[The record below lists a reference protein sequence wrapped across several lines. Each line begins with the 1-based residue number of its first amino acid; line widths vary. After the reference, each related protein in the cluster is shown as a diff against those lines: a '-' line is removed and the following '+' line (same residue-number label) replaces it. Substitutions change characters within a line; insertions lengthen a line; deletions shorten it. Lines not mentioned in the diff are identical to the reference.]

1 MARMDAAV
9 PPLHAGV
16 SGRAAS
22 NVNLR
27 VSRHARILTRLALA
41 LLSLL
46 AFALVIANTLI
57 DLYAA
62 RELHL
67 GQALEQAE
75 ATASLIAERLDSFA
89 GSAAALPKLSNE
101 PIASNEAKL
110 TDAQKLLAAA
120 IPFHSPPGDLL
131 VGVTDRSGHVIASV
145 GFQREIRSIGDLVGR
160 EHVAEANRSG
170 AARMVTPDGV
180 DFIVAVRDLAEPL
193 GQLAIVAPTS
203 RTLGLWREHAH
214 QLARIAA
221 IAASL
226 ILLLAGAFLWQR
238 RCARLAKD
246 EGRRM
251 RARMQTVL
259 MDIWHNEQELL
270 EKEQRLLTTF
280 TDLER
285 SRLAVERQSCELAA
299 LADQYLDQRRRAEK
313 ANRAKAE
320 FLANMSHELRTPLNA
335 IIGFSEIM
343 ETGLF
348 GALGSEKYGEYV
360 SDIRRSGQYL
370 LAVISDILEM
380 ARIEFGRRR
389 LKRQPVLLKDLIG
402 EAAVSVAGAAEAKKL
417 TLLVGAPAA
426 QSIEVDARALVKV
439 LVHLARNAIDH
450 TCEGRQ
456 DQDHGQAL
464 SHACRHSH
472 RRHGHGHSQARGR
485 RARTTLSAR
494 KRRRDQSEPGVR
506 PRIRDRPFPG
516 RTAWRPLAPEVARR
530 CGHRG
535 GAELAAPQGTRGNGD
550 ARERGKPERDL
561 GRRGSRNGSCL
572 YVKAWRPL

>member
-22 NVNLR
+22 NGNLR

-75 ATASLIAERLDSFA
+75 ATASLIAERLDNFA
-89 GSAAALPKLSNE
+89 GSAAALPKPSNE

-120 IPFHSPPGDLL
+120 IPFHSPPSDLL

-180 DFIVAVRDLAEPL
+180 DSIVAVRDLAEPL

-270 EKEQRLLTTF
+270 EKEQRLLATF

-299 LADQYLDQRRRAEK
+299 LADHYLDQRRRAEK

-380 ARIEFGRRR
+380 ARIESGRRR
-389 LKRQPVLLKDLIG
+389 LKRQPVLLKDFIG

-450 TCEGRQ
+450 TCEGGKVKIMAKLYPTHVGIHIA
-456 DQDHGQAL
+456 DTGTGIP
-464 SHACRHSH
+464 
-472 RRHGHGHSQARGR
+472 RHG
-485 RARTTLSAR
+485 
-494 KRRRDQSEPGVR
+494 
-506 PRIRDRPFPG
+506 
-516 RTAWRPLAPEVARR
+516 VA
-530 CGHRG
+530 
-535 GAELAAPQGTRGNGD
+535 E
-550 ARERGKPERDL
+550 L
-561 GRRGSRNGSCL
+561 GRRFPHASADVTKASPGSGLGFAIARSLVELHGGRLRLRSREGAGTVVVLNL
-572 YVKAWRPL
+572 PRHKALAEMATPESGASLSAILAEGAAGTEAAYT

>member
-22 NVNLR
+22 NGNLR

-75 ATASLIAERLDSFA
+75 ATASLIAERLDNFA
-89 GSAAALPKLSNE
+89 GSAAALPKPSNE

-120 IPFHSPPGDLL
+120 IPFHSPPSDLL

-180 DFIVAVRDLAEPL
+180 DFHRRRS
-193 GQLAIVAPTS
+193 AISPSLSASSPS
-203 RTLGLWREHAH
+203 WRRLRARWGSWREHAH

-270 EKEQRLLTTF
+270 EKEQRLLATF

-285 SRLAVERQSCELAA
+285 SRLAVERQILRARGARRPVSRSDDAPRRPTG
-299 LADQYLDQRRRAEK
+299 QRRSSSPISATSCARRSMPSSAFP
-313 ANRAKAE
+313 R
-320 FLANMSHELRTPLNA
+320 SWRR
-335 IIGFSEIM
+335 GFSARSAAKN
-343 ETGLF
+343 TGN
-348 GALGSEKYGEYV
+348 
-360 SDIRRSGQYL
+360 
-370 LAVISDILEM
+370 M
-380 ARIEFGRRR
+380 
-389 LKRQPVLLKDLIG
+389 
-402 EAAVSVAGAAEAKKL
+402 
-417 TLLVGAPAA
+417 
-426 QSIEVDARALVKV
+426 
-439 LVHLARNAIDH
+439 
-450 TCEGRQ
+450 
-456 DQDHGQAL
+456 
-464 SHACRHSH
+464 
-472 RRHGHGHSQARGR
+472 
-485 RARTTLSAR
+485 
-494 KRRRDQSEPGVR
+494 
-506 PRIRDRPFPG
+506 
-516 RTAWRPLAPEVARR
+516 
-530 CGHRG
+530 
-535 GAELAAPQGTRGNGD
+535 
-550 ARERGKPERDL
+550 
-561 GRRGSRNGSCL
+561 
-572 YVKAWRPL
+572 

>member
-22 NVNLR
+22 NGNLR

-75 ATASLIAERLDSFA
+75 ATASLIAERLDNFA
-89 GSAAALPKLSNE
+89 GSAAALPKPSNE

-120 IPFHSPPGDLL
+120 IPFHSPPSDLL

-160 EHVAEANRSG
+160 EHVAEAHPLRCGADGHARRRRFHRRRPRSRRASRPARHRG
-170 AARMVTPDGV
+170 ADFAHAGAVARACASARSHRRDRSVGDPAARGC
-180 DFIVAVRDLAEPL
+180 L
-193 GQLAIVAPTS
+193 
-203 RTLGLWREHAH
+203 
-214 QLARIAA
+214 
-221 IAASL
+221 
-226 ILLLAGAFLWQR
+226 LWQR

-270 EKEQRLLTTF
+270 EKEQRLLATF

-360 SDIRRSGQYL
+360 SDIRRSGQ
-370 LAVISDILEM
+370 LANI
-380 ARIEFGRRR
+380 
-389 LKRQPVLLKDLIG
+389 
-402 EAAVSVAGAAEAKKL
+402 
-417 TLLVGAPAA
+417 
-426 QSIEVDARALVKV
+426 
-439 LVHLARNAIDH
+439 
-450 TCEGRQ
+450 C
-456 DQDHGQAL
+456 
-464 SHACRHSH
+464 
-472 RRHGHGHSQARGR
+472 
-485 RARTTLSAR
+485 
-494 KRRRDQSEPGVR
+494 
-506 PRIRDRPFPG
+506 
-516 RTAWRPLAPEVARR
+516 
-530 CGHRG
+530 
-535 GAELAAPQGTRGNGD
+535 
-550 ARERGKPERDL
+550 
-561 GRRGSRNGSCL
+561 SR
-572 YVKAWRPL
+572 